1 MALPGVGACDISK
14 ISKEANEV
22 QGVEGVTG
30 RLGSYWKVRECM
42 IAEIKVNR
50 DVWEMMP
57 LSDAQ
62 GPSFY
67 IQKLAT
73 VPSLIMLNSCTQ
85 FYIFA
90 RFYCFQCCAMCLIQ
104 TP

>member
-42 IAEIKVNR
+42 IAEIKVKWPCNYSSCKMAVFNR
-50 DVWEMMP
+50 
-57 LSDAQ
+57 
-62 GPSFY
+62 Y
-67 IQKLAT
+67 ITLAVLNT
-73 VPSLIMLNSCTQ
+73 TNTQASSKISLLHEQSLTGG
-85 FYIFA
+85 
-90 RFYCFQCCAMCLIQ
+90 
-104 TP
+104 